1 MKSFLLII
9 GSIFI
14 FTGCSIISG
23 PQIEEEKPKEPTDK
37 TVKIH
42 KEIQQFDQ
50 FSKGNFKPL
59 SWEDIPTF
67 EQDDLI
73 LALQVFQKDC
83 EKSFRK
89 KLLNEVCEKAKTATE
104 PDKFFTSNFYPYSLV
119 SNSGEDVGL
128 ITGYF
133 EPILQ
138 GNWIKTDRF
147 QYAVYN
153 TPSNLITVDNS
164 EFPKLNGMKI
174 RGKVIGNRL
183 VRYTERKDIEK
194 EDLTPIC
201 YVDDKI
207 DLFFMHIQGSG
218 KVQMQ
223 DGEIINVNYDSQNG
237 RGYYAIGRKLIEDNI
252 IDREDM
258 SLKAIQKWLKD
269 NPDKADDLLN
279 LNKSYVFFKQS
290 EQGAT
295 GALGTELVAQ
305 RNLAIDKR
313 YIPLGLPVYIQT
325 THPQTDEP
333 LNHLMVAA
341 DVGGAIKGEIRA
353 DFYWGTG
360 ETAGEIAGQMKEQ
373 GKLIVLLP
381 KGYIDAYNE

>member
-1 MKSFLLII
+1 
-9 GSIFI
+9 
-14 FTGCSIISG
+14 
-23 PQIEEEKPKEPTDK
+23 
-37 TVKIH
+37 
-42 KEIQQFDQ
+42 
-50 FSKGNFKPL
+50 
-59 SWEDIPTF
+59 
-67 EQDDLI
+67 
-73 LALQVFQKDC
+73 
-83 EKSFRK
+83 
-89 KLLNEVCEKAKTATE
+89 
-104 PDKFFTSNFYPYSLV
+104 
-119 SNSGEDVGL
+119 
-128 ITGYF
+128 
-133 EPILQ
+133 
-138 GNWIKTDRF
+138 
-147 QYAVYN
+147 
-153 TPSNLITVDNS
+153 
-164 EFPKLNGMKI
+164 MKI
-174 RGKVIGNRL
+174 RGKVVGNRL
-183 VRYTERKDIEK
+183 VRYTERKDMEK
-194 EDLTPIC
+194 EDLIPIC
-201 YVDDKI
+201 YVDDKV

-237 RGYYAIGRKLIEDNI
+237 RGYYAIGRKLIEDNLVS
-252 IDREDM
+252 REDM

-279 LNKSYVFFKQS
+279 LNKSYVFFRQS

-373 GKLIVLLP
+373 GKLVVLLP